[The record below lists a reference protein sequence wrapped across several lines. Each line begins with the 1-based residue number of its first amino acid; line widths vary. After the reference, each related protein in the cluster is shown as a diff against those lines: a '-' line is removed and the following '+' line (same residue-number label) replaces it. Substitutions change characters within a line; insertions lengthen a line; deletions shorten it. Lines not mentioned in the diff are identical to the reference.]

1 MNILVIEDDIQMLRL
16 YRDWL
21 ADILTSFSFKSPAIV
36 SFVTNGNEADAL
48 LSASKHTYDI
58 TFLDLVL
65 PGMSGIELY
74 NKHLA
79 TLGDVVISSSYT
91 ARFREEAKVL
101 DLYHGLSIMNKPFDK
116 EDLRNQL
123 SSLLRTKGVSEHAD
137 SSGTG
142 KSQKYKVI

>member
-1 MNILVIEDDIQMLRL
+1 MNILVIEDDLQMIRL
-16 YRDWL
+16 YKDWL
-21 ADILTSFSFKSPAIV
+21 SDILTSFSFNRPTVV
-36 SFVTNGNEADAL
+36 SFVTNGSEADAL
-48 LSASKHTYDI
+48 LSDNKHTYDI

-91 ARFREEAKVL
+91 ARFKEEAKVL

-123 SSLLRTKGVSEHAD
+123 SSLLRDKGVSEYAD
-137 SSGTG
+137 SPGTG
-142 KSQKYKVI
+142 KSQKYQII